1 MKLSFHLFKYELLFA
16 LANKGILLSTSFFI
30 ILILIVGIG
39 FGQIGES
46 SEKTLLAIIWIAISL
61 SSLLSIKTM
70 FQEDFDDGTL
80 DLYILSNTSIET
92 IIFTKSIVHWIT
104 TNLPIITLI
113 PLISFPLGITIY
125 HSILICFVMLLS
137 TPALSFIST
146 IGAALTLGEKGG
158 NLLISIFILPTFL
171 PIIIFGMK
179 ISLLITNSTYDIMA
193 HLILFA
199 LSLICIAIT
208 PFITSLI
215 IKIHY
220 T

>member
-1 MKLSFHLFKYELLFA
+1 MKYELLFA

-92 IIFTKSIVHWIT
+92 IIFIKSIVHWIT
-104 TNLPIITLI
+104 TNLPIISLI
-113 PLISFPLGITIY
+113 PLISFPLG
-125 HSILICFVMLLS
+125 
-137 TPALSFIST
+137 
-146 IGAALTLGEKGG
+146 
-158 NLLISIFILPTFL
+158 
-171 PIIIFGMK
+171 
-179 ISLLITNSTYDIMA
+179 
-193 HLILFA
+193 
-199 LSLICIAIT
+199 LSLIHI
-208 PFITSLI
+208 
-215 IKIHY
+215 
-220 T
+220 

>member
-1 MKLSFHLFKYELLFA
+1 MKLSFHLLKYELLFA

-92 IIFTKSIVHWIT
+92 IIFIKSIVHWIT

-113 PLISFPLGITIY
+113 PLISFPL
-125 HSILICFVMLLS
+125 FN
-137 TPALSFIST
+137 IST
-146 IGAALTLGEKGG
+146 SSFSSYYYIWNE
-158 NLLISIFILPTFL
+158 N
-171 PIIIFGMK
+171 
-179 ISLLITNSTYDIMA
+179 ISLNNKFNLRHHGTFNSFCFIIDMYCNYPFYHFTNN
-193 HLILFA
+193 
-199 LSLICIAIT
+199 
-208 PFITSLI
+208 
-215 IKIHY
+215 
-220 T
+220 

>member
-1 MKLSFHLFKYELLFA
+1 
-16 LANKGILLSTSFFI
+16 
-30 ILILIVGIG
+30 
-39 FGQIGES
+39 
-46 SEKTLLAIIWIAISL
+46 
-61 SSLLSIKTM
+61 
-70 FQEDFDDGTL
+70 
-80 DLYILSNTSIET
+80 
-92 IIFTKSIVHWIT
+92 
-104 TNLPIITLI
+104 
-113 PLISFPLGITIY
+113 
-125 HSILICFVMLLS
+125 MLLS

-179 ISLLITNSTYDIMA
+179 ISLLIANSTYDIMA